1 MSRRVTINIP
11 DHVAERLER
20 EPNVSAYVTRVLERD
35 MAAERDR
42 TILGAGGFR
51 STPEGR
57 EWARTTLAEARERAA
72 GRRRE
77 QPDAMDRLRER
88 LYEA

>member
-1 MSRRVTINIP
+1 MSKRVTINVP

-42 TILGAGGFR
+42 SILSASGFR

-57 EWARTTLAEARERAA
+57 DWAKRTLADARERAA
-72 GRRRE
+72 NQRRE